1 MTALAEQ
8 LKTKAANI
16 VRQSR
21 LFMLAVQ
28 KLNDHRNNPA
38 VAKNYLVDAIRND
51 LGSIRELCGSDLQAL
66 IERKAYEYLQR
77 RVEDLSG
84 SSQGCNALDGQAPVT
99 APLKP
104 SWSPADIKGL
114 GQPHRANGQASIA
127 QSQPS
132 PESGRSASANGQV
145 KGATSQVDRFTPNPK
160 SRGIGAI
167 ASVQPAIEKG
177 LLDTYRVR
185 DGRIIGSLMLKE
197 VRTLIAQNKLEAAIL
212 EQIRDH
218 TANGAPSDTVRDI
231 ISDDSLKTFID
242 RAKALYD
249 DEQD

>member
-28 KLNDHRNNPA
+28 KLKDHRNNPA

-51 LGSIRELCGSDLQAL
+51 LGSIRELCGNELQAL

-84 SSQGCNALDGQAPVT
+84 SSQGCNALDGPAPVT

-104 SWSPADIKGL
+104 LWSPADIKGL
-114 GQPHRANGQASIA
+114 GHPHGANSQRSPA
-127 QSQPS
+127 QSHLS
-132 PESGRSASANGQV
+132 PESGQSASANGQV

-185 DGRIIGSLMLKE
+185 DGRTIGNI
-197 VRTLIAQNKLEAAIL
+197 TLSELPELRAQNLQEALVI
-212 EQIRDH
+212 EKIKNH
-218 TANGAPSDTVRDI
+218 TANGAGYQLVREI
-231 ISDDSLKTFID
+231 ISDESLQRFID
-242 RAKALYD
+242 DAKRAYNA
-249 DEQD
+249 E